1 MVLTQEQQLAKL
13 LAVALYKIGEPLSI
27 SRELLDKMMPVQII
41 LDDTEERW
49 ITLSIKSA
57 EILIATVDSDKVT
70 VVL

>member
-13 LAVALYKIGEPLSI
+13 LALALYKIGEPLSI
-27 SRELLDKMMPVQII
+27 SRELFDKMMPVQII
-41 LDDTEERW
+41 LDDTEEQR